1 MYFYSSCLYVDCY
14 SDLGRSGEFKLQ
26 ALLQHGLLMLKTE
39 WMDAFAYAC
48 VKVNKP
54 LVDINDQWK
63 PYIPAWYLNRPLNPS
78 PSSTI
83 PSPTAVVA
91 SSTATVIANG
101 ITSNLSNGAVV
112 GVVISS
118 IVAFGAMSLCGI
130 FYWRSRKKLKR
141 KSREV
146 AQMADALRQDG
157 FTRRIDQLR
166 YGQSDANLGLMPAL
180 HDQCGYDKSL
190 SINGQYV
197 PARAA
202 RESHSQEDLG
212 TITVTENPDLYHAHM
227 RSVEC
232 ESEGSGQLSRKFVIS
247 ESQAGLDTTAVT
259 TTPDPRH
266 LQDPD
271 GCDPHGIEVASSAA
285 SVYDEDSQK
294 YTC

>member
-1 MYFYSSCLYVDCY
+1 
-14 SDLGRSGEFKLQ
+14 
-26 ALLQHGLLMLKTE
+26 MLNTE

-48 VKVNKP
+48 VKVNKS
-54 LVDINDQWK
+54 LIEINDQWK

-83 PSPTAVVA
+83 PSPTVIVA
-91 SSTATVIANG
+91 SSTATIIAGEIASQLSKSAVIG
-101 ITSNLSNGAVV
+101 VVV
-112 GVVISS
+112 GS

-146 AQMADALRQDG
+146 AQMADALQQDG

-180 HDQCGYDKSL
+180 HGPCGYDKSL
-190 SINGQYV
+190 FVDGQYV

-202 RESHSQEDLG
+202 RESHSQEDSVSK
-212 TITVTENPDLYHAHM
+212 TVTENPDLYHANM
-227 RSVEC
+227 RSAEY
-232 ESEGSGQLSRKFVIS
+232 ERRGSGPLSRKFVNS
-247 ESQAGLDTTAVT
+247 VSQAGLDTTAVM
-259 TTPDPRH
+259 TTPGSRYP
-266 LQDPD
+266 QYPD
-271 GCDPHGIEVASSAA
+271 GRSPHDIEVAISAA